1 MIESPVLQELKAE
14 WTEEATRVAARETT
28 RRVNLKVLEA
38 RFGVAARTVEAE
50 LRTLPEDK
58 LDEVPKLAATCR
70 SLASF
75 RKKLTH

>member
-14 WTEEATRVAARETT
+14 WTQEVVQETT
-28 RRVNLKVLEA
+28 RRIILEFLEA
-38 RFGVAARTVEAE
+38 RFGVAARTLEAE
-50 LRTLPEDK
+50 LKSLPEDK

-75 RKKLTH
+75 RKRLSP